1 MWQWL
6 QSIFAS
12 KPTPD
17 VAEPVIVVTC
27 NGHMEAALCLSQLHD
42 AGIPASAIGADSAT
56 IFGVQSGA
64 LAEVRIV
71 VPADYADAARD
82 VLDITDDPDDLVDE
96 EDNDDPP
103 ATDQRTTSA

>member
-1 MWQWL
+1 
-6 QSIFAS
+6 
-12 KPTPD
+12 
-17 VAEPVIVVTC
+17 
-27 NGHMEAALCLSQLHD
+27 MEAALCLSQLHD

-82 VLDITDDPDDLVDE
+82 VLEINDEPVDE
-96 EDNDDPP
+96 SDIDESD
-103 ATDQRTTSA
+103 TDGRT